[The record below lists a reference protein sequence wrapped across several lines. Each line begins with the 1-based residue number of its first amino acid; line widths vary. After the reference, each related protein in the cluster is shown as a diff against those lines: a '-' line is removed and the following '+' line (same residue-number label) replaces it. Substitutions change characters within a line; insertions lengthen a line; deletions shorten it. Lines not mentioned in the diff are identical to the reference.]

1 MSVSAQA
8 VKQLRE
14 RTGVGMMECKRA
26 LQESNGDMDKAV
38 LYLRERGL
46 SRAAQKSS
54 RAATEGLVATHID
67 ATGQRGAI
75 VEVSCETDFVSKNE
89 EFSTF
94 AQRLAELA
102 AQQRIAAV
110 EALAA
115 AKLGERTVQEQVVDL
130 ISKIGENISIKRVAL
145 CELQE
150 QGFVSGYVHLG
161 GKLGTL
167 VGLKTTT
174 PEAHQELGRDLALQ
188 IVASAPRYL
197 APAEVSAGEIAQE
210 KEIAAKKLR
219 KEGKPDNII
228 PKIIEGQ
235 INKFYNEVCLLN
247 QPHIKEPKTSVSAFM
262 REHAPQVEITGFVRF
277 QVGV

>member
-1 MSVSAQA
+1 MRVNAQA

-14 RTGVGMMECKRA
+14 KTGVGMMECKRA
-26 LQESNGDMDKAV
+26 LQESDGDLDKAV

-46 SRAAQKSS
+46 ARAAQKSG
-54 RAATEGLVATHID
+54 RAATEGLVATHIE

-75 VEVSCETDFVSKNE
+75 VEVNCETDFVSKNA
-89 EFSTF
+89 EFSAF
-94 AQRLAELA
+94 AQKLAELA
-102 AQQRIAAV
+102 AQQHLDSV
-110 EALAA
+110 ESLAA
-115 AKLGERTVQEQVVDL
+115 AKLGARPVQEQVVDL
-130 ISKIGENISIKRVAL
+130 ISKIGENIAIKRVAL

-150 QGFVSGYVHLG
+150 QGVVSGYVHLG

-167 VGLKTTT
+167 VGLKTPT
-174 PEAHQELGRDLALQ
+174 PEAHRELGRDLALQ

-197 APAEVSAGEIAQE
+197 VPDEVSAVEIEQE

-219 KEGKPDNII
+219 KEGKPEDII

-247 QPHIKEPKTSVSAFM
+247 QPHIKEPKTSVDAFM
-262 REHAPQVEITGFVRF
+262 RKHAPQVEITGFVRF
-277 QVGV
+277 QVGA

>member
-1 MSVSAQA
+1 MNVSAQT

-14 RTGVGMMECKRA
+14 KTGVGMMECKRA
-26 LQESNGDMDKAV
+26 LQESHGDMDKAV

-46 SRAAQKSS
+46 SRAAQKSG
-54 RAATEGLVATHID
+54 RAVTEGLVATHID
-67 ATGQRGAI
+67 VTGQCGAI
-75 VEVSCETDFVSKNE
+75 VEVNCETDFVSKNQ
-89 EFSTF
+89 EFSAF

-110 EALAA
+110 ETLAA
-115 AKLGERTVQEQVVDL
+115 ARLGERTVQEQAVAL
-130 ISKIGENISIKRVAL
+130 ISKMGENIVIKRVAL

-150 QGFVSGYVHLG
+150 QGLVSGYVHLG

-167 VGLKTTT
+167 VGLKTST
-174 PEAHQELGRDLALQ
+174 PETYRELGRDLALQ

-197 APAEVSAGEIAQE
+197 VPDEVSAVEIEQE

-219 KEGKPDNII
+219 KEGKPDSII

-262 REHAPQVEITGFVRF
+262 RKNAPQVEITSFVRF

>member
-1 MSVSAQA
+1 MTISAQA

-14 RTGVGMMECKRA
+14 KTGVGMMECKRA

-46 SRAAQKSS
+46 SRAAQKSG
-54 RAATEGLVATHID
+54 RAATEGLIATHID
-67 ATGQRGAI
+67 ASGQCGAI
-75 VEVSCETDFVSKNE
+75 VELNCETDFVSKNE
-89 EFSTF
+89 EFSAF

-102 AQQRIAAV
+102 TQQHLSTV
-110 EALAA
+110 EALAT

-130 ISKIGENISIKRVAL
+130 ISKIGENITLKRVAL

-150 QGFVSGYVHLG
+150 PGFVSGYVHLG

-167 VGLKTTT
+167 VGVKTET
-174 PEAHQELGRDLALQ
+174 PDKHRDLGRDLALQ

-197 APAEVSAGEIAQE
+197 IPEEVSVAEIEQE
-210 KEIAAKKLR
+210 KEIATKKLR

-235 INKFYNEVCLLN
+235 IKKFYNEVCLLN
-247 QPHIKEPKTSVSAFM
+247 QPHIKEPKTSVSAFLSK
-262 REHAPQVEITGFVRF
+262 HAPQVQVTSFVRF

>member
-1 MSVSAQA
+1 MNVSAQA

-14 RTGVGMMECKRA
+14 KTGVGMMECKRA
-26 LQESNGDMDKAV
+26 LQESHGDMDKAM

-46 SRAAQKSS
+46 SRAAQKSG
-54 RAATEGLVATHID
+54 RAATEGLVATHIEV
-67 ATGQRGAI
+67 TGRRGAI
-75 VEVSCETDFVSKNE
+75 VEVNCETDFVSKNQ
-89 EFSTF
+89 EFGAL

-102 AQQRIAAV
+102 AQQSLAEV

-115 AKLGERTVQEQVVDL
+115 ARLGERTVQEQVVAL
-130 ISKIGENISIKRVAL
+130 ISKMGENIVIKRVAL
-145 CELQE
+145 CGLQE
-150 QGFVSGYVHLG
+150 QGLVSGYVHLG
-161 GKLGTL
+161 GKLGAL
-167 VGLKTTT
+167 VGLKTTA
-174 PEAHQELGRDLALQ
+174 PEACQELGRDLALQ

-197 APAEVSAGEIAQE
+197 VPDEVSAAEIEQE
-210 KEIAAKKLR
+210 KEIATKKLR

-262 REHAPQVEITGFVRF
+262 RKNAPQVEISGFVRF

>member
-1 MSVSAQA
+1 MNVSAQT

-14 RTGVGMMECKRA
+14 KTGVGMMECKRA
-26 LQESNGDMDKAV
+26 LQESHGDMDKAV

-46 SRAAQKSS
+46 SRAAQKSG
-54 RAATEGLVATHID
+54 RAVTEGLVATHID
-67 ATGQRGAI
+67 VTGQCGAI
-75 VEVSCETDFVSKNE
+75 VEVNCETDFVSKNQ
-89 EFSTF
+89 EFSAF

-110 EALAA
+110 ETLAA
-115 AKLGERTVQEQVVDL
+115 ARLDERTVQEQAVAL
-130 ISKIGENISIKRVAL
+130 ISKMGENIAIKRVAL

-150 QGFVSGYVHLG
+150 QGLVSGYVHLG

-167 VGLKTTT
+167 IGLKTST
-174 PEAHQELGRDLALQ
+174 PETYRELGRDLALQ

-197 APAEVSAGEIAQE
+197 VPDEVSAVEIEQE

-219 KEGKPDNII
+219 KEGKPDSII

-262 REHAPQVEITGFVRF
+262 RKNAPQVEITGFVRF